1 MTKFYNM
8 EKKYTIGIDIGGTK
22 MLAVLFDG
30 QTVLADYSLSTPKD
44 NLNKFLTMIKAL
56 VEPLLNKAKEDK
68 IKVSGIGLGLAGFFN
83 YETGKIIKSPNLPFL
98 DGQDILEKIKKVISL
113 PVAFDNDANCFT
125 RAEAVLGAGRKF
137 KNVFGVTI
145 GTGIGGGWCVNG
157 EIYNGSHT
165 SAGEIGWMIVD
176 YDHSIR
182 LEEAYQRLMQNN
194 PIQVAEEAYRGDV
207 LAEKAYQEFGKYLGA
222 SLVSMIN
229 LIDPEIIV
237 LGGGVVKSTD
247 LFLSDIKKEIKKYAL
262 VGGATNVKVVKGKL
276 GDLAG
281 AIGAAM
287 LV

>member
-1 MTKFYNM
+1 MNN
-8 EKKYTIGIDIGGTK
+8 KKYTIGVDIGGTK
-22 MLAVLFDG
+22 MSAVLFDG
-30 QTVLADYSLSTPKD
+30 HNVLADYSLATPKD
-44 NLNKFLTMIKAL
+44 DLKKFLIMIKAL
-56 VEPLLNKAKEDK
+56 IDPLLDKAKKEK
-68 IKVSGIGLGLAGFFN
+68 IKVGGAGLGLAGFLD
-83 YETGKIIKSPNLPFL
+83 YEEGKIIKSPNLPFL
-98 DGQDILEKIKKVISL
+98 DGQDILGKIKKIVSL
-113 PVAFDNDANCFT
+113 PVYFDNDANCFT
-125 RAEAVLGAGRKF
+125 RAEAVLGAGK
-137 KNVFGVTI
+137 KYQNVFGVTI

-157 EIYNGSHT
+157 EIYRGAHV
-165 SAGEIGWMIVD
+165 SAGEIGWVVVD
-176 YDHSIR
+176 YDNGIR
-182 LEEAYQRLMQNN
+182 LEEAYQKLMQNN

-207 LAEKAYQEFGKYLGA
+207 LAEKAYQEFGQYLGA

-262 VGGATNVKVVKGKL
+262 AGGTVDVKVVKGKL